1 MNRGEGQSNLDFLS
15 GLIANMNTSITEK
28 GAVGCKTTN
37 NPLADMLFKIPSYRH
52 DKENFLVDFQ
62 QALNFDA
69 VYAIK
74 FLFYLRDVRG
84 GVGERST
91 FREGLLLLAKVY
103 PYALLKVIELIPFY
117 GRWDDMFVLLRRK
130 NENFDER
137 ENKVQNEIEQK
148 VISTIREQL
157 HFDLIQM
164 SEGEPVSLLAKWLP
178 SENTSSQKTRKL
190 ARYIRKKM
198 GLTAPH
204 YRLMLSEMRSYLN
217 IVERQMSKGEWN
229 KIDYSVVPSRANMI
243 YKNAFV
249 KHDEERRTNF
259 INDVLENKNN
269 AKVNAKTLFPHEIIK
284 QIRKSV
290 STQDEKEIKAQWQSL
305 PDLMPLK
312 GSVLV
317 VGDSSGSM
325 TWGGGSVLP
334 IDVAAALSIYCAE
347 RLEEPYK
354 DKFITFSD
362 TPNFVDLSCS
372 EDIISKYEQF
382 YLSDWGGTTNIE
394 AVFDLVLKTAIENET
409 LQSDLPSTILIISDM
424 EFDQAARLKGYESWF
439 GSREKLFD
447 SIRKKYER
455 YGYELPHL
463 VFWNVSSRTNTIP
476 DFGEEVTLIG
486 GYTPQ
491 LLKVALNPKGDNWEQ
506 LKAVL
511 DGSRYTSIDTVL
523 NNFNF

>member
-15 GLIANMNTSITEK
+15 SLIANMNTSITEK
-28 GAVGCKTTN
+28 GAVGYKTTS
-37 NPLADMLFKIPSYRH
+37 NPLADVLFKIPSYRH

-62 QALNFDA
+62 QALNFDP

-91 FREGLLLLAKVY
+91 FREGLLLLAKAY

-130 NENFDER
+130 NENLDER

-148 VISTIREQL
+148 VISIIREQL

-178 SENTSSQKTRKL
+178 SENTSSQETRKL

-204 YRLMLSEMRSYLN
+204 YRLMLSEMRAYLN

-229 KIDYSVVPSRANMI
+229 KIDYSAVPSRANMI
-243 YKNAFV
+243 YKNAFI
-249 KHDEERRTNF
+249 KHDKDRRTNF
-259 INDVLENKNN
+259 INDVLENKNS

-290 STQDEKEIKAQWQSL
+290 STQDEKEIKAQWQGL

-325 TWGGGSVLP
+325 TWGQGSVLP

-362 TPNFVDLSCS
+362 TPSFVDLSSS

-394 AVFDLVLKTAIENET
+394 AVFDLVLKTAIENGV
-409 LQSDLPSTILIISDM
+409 LQSELPDTILVISDM
-424 EFDQAARLKGYESWF
+424 EFDLAWYVRNESCF
-439 GSREKLFD
+439 DSRDRLFD
-447 SIRKKYER
+447 TIRKKYKQ

-476 DFGEEVTLIG
+476 DFGKEVTLIG

-511 DGSRYTSIDTVL
+511 DGSRYTSVDTVL